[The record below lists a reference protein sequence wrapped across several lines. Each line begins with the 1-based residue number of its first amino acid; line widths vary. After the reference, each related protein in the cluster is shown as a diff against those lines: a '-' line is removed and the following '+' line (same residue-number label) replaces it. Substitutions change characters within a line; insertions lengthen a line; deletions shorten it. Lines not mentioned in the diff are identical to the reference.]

1 MRTINISGARCFR
14 LQLLRFTLWD
24 GASAPQAR
32 NGAGDLL
39 EIIAKGADS
48 RSRQQPGA
56 LKQYRRNRTAPS
68 EPRSEY
74 IMAGPARGSPRGGSR
89 SAENCCPGSSREEA
103 AEHRRDLPRSRDARG
118 MYQRYC
124 VAASGSDTFDGRPN
138 NGAAVTLLSHCC
150 LTHGA
155 S

>member
-74 IMAGPARGSPRGGSR
+74 IMAGPARGSPRGR
-89 SAENCCPGSSREEA
+89 VAE
-103 AEHRRDLPRSRDARG
+103 RRK
-118 MYQRYC
+118 
-124 VAASGSDTFDGRPN
+124 
-138 NGAAVTLLSHCC
+138 LLSR
-150 LTHGA
+150 LLARRGGGA
-155 S
+155 LARPASIARRTWHVPALLRRGIRLRHV